1 MLVLLQIATAIVG
14 ITVGIVSNSIG
25 HTGATVRITVAC
37 KLEWVAATVVRTRVN
52 SASAAVL
59 LVPSG
64 DRFTVKR
71 CSLAYSIMQY

>member
-1 MLVLLQIATAIVG
+1 MLVLLQIATAG
-14 ITVGIVSNSIG
+14 ITVGIVSSSIR
-25 HTGATVRITVAC
+25 HTEATVRITAAC
-37 KLEWVAATVVRTRVN
+37 KPEWAAAVVRTRVN
-52 SASAAVL
+52 SAFAGVL

>member
-1 MLVLLQIATAIVG
+1 MLVLLQIATAG
-14 ITVGIVSNSIG
+14 ITAGVASSSIR

>member
-1 MLVLLQIATAIVG
+1 MLVLLQIAAAGIIAVG
-14 ITVGIVSNSIG
+14 VASSSIG
-25 HTGATVRITVAC
+25 HTRATVRITAAC
-37 KLEWVAATVVRTRVN
+37 KPEWVAATVVRTRVN
-52 SASAAVL
+52 SASAGVL